1 MTARRCTGAVIA
13 GGRGTRMG
21 GRAKGLER
29 VGSERM
35 IDRVAAALREAAD
48 DLILV
53 ANDPGASNWLVD
65 TLDTRVVRDEYE
77 DAGALAGIHAALGDA
92 IAHAHADIL
101 VLPWD
106 APFVPGALLKLLRQ
120 SGERAGADAAV
131 ASSPGPWGFE
141 PLCAW
146 YAPACRAAIETRLDA
161 GDLRAGAWLDD
172 VHAIRVDVS
181 DFGDPALLF
190 FNVNTDDDLRE
201 ADALVRRTR

>member
-1 MTARRCTGAVIA
+1 MTARRCIGAVIA

-29 VGSERM
+29 VGSVRM
-35 IDRVAAALREAAD
+35 IDRVASALRGAAD

-53 ANDPGASNWLVD
+53 ANNPSASTWLA
-65 TLDTRVVRDEYE
+65 DTRVVRDSYA
-77 DAGALAGIHAALGDA
+77 DVGALGGIHAALVDA
-92 IAHAHADIL
+92 IAHTDADLL

-106 APFVPGALLKLLRQ
+106 APFVPAALLILLRR
-120 SGERAGADAAV
+120 SGELADADAAV
-131 ASSPGPWGFE
+131 ASSPGRWGFE

-146 YAPACRAAIETRLDA
+146 YTPTCRTAIEQRLDA

-172 VHAIRVDVS
+172 VNAIRVDVS
-181 DFGDPALLF
+181 EFGDPARLF

>member
-29 VGSERM
+29 VAGVRM
-35 IDRVAAALREAAD
+35 IDRVAAALTEAAD
-48 DLILV
+48 HLLVV
-53 ANDPGASNWLVD
+53 ANDPAASDWLPGA
-65 TLDTRVVRDEYE
+65 RVIADEWT
-77 DAGALAGIHAALGDA
+77 DAGALAGIHAALA
-92 IAHAHADIL
+92 NADSDLL

-106 APFVPGALLKLLRQ
+106 APFVPGSLLRVIRRT
-120 SGERAGADAAV
+120 GELSGADAAV

-146 YAPACRAAIETRLDA
+146 YSPACRAAIEQRLEA
-161 GDLRAGAWLDD
+161 GDHRAGAWLED
-172 VHAIRVDVS
+172 VHAVRVDVS
-181 DFGDPALLF
+181 DWGDPAMLF

-201 ADALVRRTR
+201 ADALARRGR

>member
-29 VGSERM
+29 VGPDRM
-35 IDRVAAALREAAD
+35 IDRVATALREAAD
-48 DLILV
+48 DLVLV
-53 ANDPGASNWLVD
+53 ANDTGASHWLG
-65 TLDTRVVRDEYE
+65 DTRVVADIYE
-77 DAGALAGIHAALGDA
+77 DAGALGGIHAALSAVDS
-92 IAHAHADIL
+92 DIL

-106 APFVPGALLKLLRQ
+106 TPFVPGALLKLLRR
-120 SGERAGADAAV
+120 SGELAGADAAV

-146 YAPACRAAIETRLDA
+146 YTPACRTAIEQRLDG
-161 GDLRAGAWLDD
+161 GDLRAGAWLND

-181 DFGDPALLF
+181 DFGDPSLLF
-190 FNVNTDDDLRE
+190 FNVNSEDDLRE
-201 ADALVRRTR
+201 ADALVRRMR

>member
-29 VGSERM
+29 VGNVRM
-35 IDRVAAALREAAD
+35 IDRVATALREAAD
-48 DLILV
+48 DVILV
-53 ANDPGASNWLVD
+53 ANDIGASSWLG
-65 TLDTRVVRDEYE
+65 DTRVVRDEFT
-77 DAGALAGIHAALGDA
+77 DAGALAGVHAALA
-92 IAHAHADIL
+92 YALAHADGDVL

-106 APFVPGALLKLLRQ
+106 APFVPGSLLQLLRR
-120 SGERAGADAAV
+120 SGELAGADAAV
-131 ASSPGPWGFE
+131 ASSSGPWGFE

-146 YAPACRAAIETRLDA
+146 YAPVCRAAIEQRLDA
-161 GDLRAGAWLDD
+161 GDCRAGAWLDE
-172 VHAIRVDVS
+172 VNAIRVDVS
-181 DFGDPALLF
+181 DFGDPAVLF

>member
-29 VGSERM
+29 VGSARM
-35 IDRVAAALREAAD
+35 VDRVASALRDAAD

-53 ANDPGASNWLVD
+53 ANDPGASSWLVD
-65 TLDTRVVRDEYE
+65 TRIVPDEYA
-77 DAGALAGIHAALGDA
+77 DAGALGGIHAALVDA
-92 IAHAHADIL
+92 IAHAESDIL

-106 APFVPGALLKLLRQ
+106 APFVPGALLRLLRW
-120 SGERAGADAAV
+120 SGELAGADAAV

-146 YAPACRAAIETRLDA
+146 YAPACRAPIEERLDA

-181 DFGDPALLF
+181 DFGDPSLLF

-201 ADALVRRTR
+201 ADALVRRSR